1 MVVTGRVQ
9 GVFFRAACARRA
21 RELGVAGSI
30 ANRPDGAVEG
40 VFEGPAEAV
49 ASMIDWC
56 RRGPDHARVEGIE
69 VSDEDPD
76 EEEGFRILG

>member
-1 MVVTGRVQ
+1 VVVSGRVQ
-9 GVFFRAACARRA
+9 GVFFRAACAGRA

-30 ANRPDGAVEG
+30 ANRPDGAVEAI
-40 VFEGPAEAV
+40 FEGPEGAV

-56 RRGPDHARVEGIE
+56 RRGPEHARVDDVEVVEEG
-69 VSDEDPD
+69 PA